1 MYRDKTLIPTEAIRL
16 CALGAL
22 ADGPRRYSE
31 LAGDVRHF
39 ASRVVGPSLDILGPS
54 IELLRYEGLAEA
66 GDAPKDDG
74 GGGKDGGDG
83 GDVLLTI
90 TEKGRAEL
98 KELLCSNVRTPVDD
112 INKLVVALKFRFLHL
127 LEPAEGREQVDGLI
141 DMCRAEHDRLAD
153 LHDHPPGDGG
163 NLAAWLDHDM
173 SQLES
178 RIAWLKE
185 YRHNL

>member
-39 ASRVVGPSLDILGPS
+39 ASHVVGPSLDILGPS

-66 GDAPKDDG
+66 GDAPKHGD
-74 GGGKDGGDG
+74 KDGE
-83 GDVLLTI
+83 DVLLTI
-90 TEKGRAEL
+90 TGKGRAEL

-127 LEPAEGREQVDGLI
+127 LEPAERREQVDGLV

-153 LHDHPPGDGG
+153 LRGHPPGDGG

-173 SQLES
+173 SQLEA
-178 RIAWLKE
+178 RIAWLEE
-185 YRHNL
+185 YRHDL

>member
-16 CALGAL
+16 CALGTL
-22 ADGPRRYSE
+22 AGGPKRYSE
-31 LAGDVRHF
+31 LANDVRYFSSH
-39 ASRVVGPSLDILGPS
+39 VVGPSLDLLGPS

-66 GDAPKDDG
+66 EDA
-74 GGGKDGGDG
+74 GGDVG
-83 GDVLLTI
+83 TEGEAGEDVLLTI
-90 TEKGRAEL
+90 TEKGQAEL

-141 DMCRAEHDRLAD
+141 DMCRAEHGRLAD
-153 LHDHPPGDGG
+153 LRGQPPGDGG

-173 SQLES
+173 GQLEA
-178 RIAWLKE
+178 RIAWLEE
-185 YRHNL
+185 YRGNF

>member
-16 CALGAL
+16 CALGTL
-22 ADGPRRYSE
+22 AGGPRRYSE
-31 LAGDVRHF
+31 LASDVRYFSSH
-39 ASRVVGPSLDILGPS
+39 VVGPSLDILGPS

-66 GDAPKDDG
+66 VEAPKEGGEDG
-74 GGGKDGGDG
+74 E
-83 GDVLLTI
+83 DVLLTI
-90 TEKGRAEL
+90 TDKGRAEL

-141 DMCRAEHDRLAD
+141 DMCRAERDRLAD
-153 LHDHPPGDGG
+153 LRGRPPGDGG

-173 SQLES
+173 SQLET
-178 RIAWLKE
+178 RIAWLAAH
-185 YRHNL
+185 RDGI